1 MCMQRDLKR
10 KRRRVG
16 GSKISDVIYFL
27 YNNEASYIKI
37 FVATFIF

>member
-16 GSKISDVIYFL
+16 GSKISDVIYIIMKL
-27 YNNEASYIKI
+27 HI
-37 FVATFIF
+37 